1 MFYSPDWAMQVEIQD
16 SVLKAIAT
24 TNSISYVHVMSSQN
38 KTKGETPA
46 PASTPCSLLPSQEQP
61 QPEQVFSGEQE
72 LGERPEDALE
82 LEVTS
87 VLACRMF
94 TSSRMLLTRSR
105 THRYTV
111 CKYTRTI
118 PMRMSAKIYVLIN

>member
-1 MFYSPDWAMQVEIQD
+1 MFYSSDWAMQVEIQD

-61 QPEQVFSGEQE
+61 QQEQVFSGEQE
-72 LGERPEDALE
+72 LVERPEDALE

-87 VLACRMF
+87 MLACRMF
-94 TSSRMLLTRSR
+94 TRASYLHVHVLIDTLCAHTQGRSR
-105 THRYTV
+105 
-111 CKYTRTI
+111 
-118 PMRMSAKIYVLIN
+118 